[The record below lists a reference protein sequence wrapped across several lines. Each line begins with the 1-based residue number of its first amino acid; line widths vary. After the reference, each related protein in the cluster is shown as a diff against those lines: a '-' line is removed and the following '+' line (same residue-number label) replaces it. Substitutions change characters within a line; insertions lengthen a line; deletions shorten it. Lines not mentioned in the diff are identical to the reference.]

1 MAIKKKSTKS
11 KRVQK
16 KALSDDAVLAAMFGP
31 DPAKHTIFSTG
42 AYRDSD
48 KDKIDFE
55 GHLSPLALDLLG
67 RYMHKHRFLKDGS
80 VRASDNWQLGF
91 DDASFV
97 KSGMRHW
104 MAVWRHMR
112 GWPAEESLEDALGG
126 VLFNLNGLAHQFEK
140 RRLEAARKDV
150 RGGRRRAA

>member
-1 MAIKKKSTKS
+1 MNVVEAK
-11 KRVQK
+11 
-16 KALSDDAVLAAMFGP
+16 LARMTGP
-31 DPAKHTIFSTG
+31 DPATHTIFSTG
-42 AYRDSD
+42 GYRSSD
-48 KDKIDFE
+48 KDKIAYE

-67 RYMHKHRFLKDGS
+67 RYMHKHGFLKDGS
-80 VRASDNWQLGF
+80 IMASDNWQLGF

-104 MAVWRHMR
+104 MAVWRLMR

-140 RRLEAARKDV
+140 RRIEMNKTRV
-150 RGGRRRAA
+150 RRFA